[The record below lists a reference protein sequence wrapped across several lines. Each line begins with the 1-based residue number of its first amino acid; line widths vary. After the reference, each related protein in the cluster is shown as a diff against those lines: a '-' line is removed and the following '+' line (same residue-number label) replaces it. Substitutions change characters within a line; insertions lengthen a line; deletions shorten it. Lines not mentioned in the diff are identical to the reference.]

1 MMSDIRVLP
10 VAILFL
16 MSIVGCH
23 PQKQEVRQ
31 TDDITIDSALQT
43 FVDTTLR
50 AQMDTIGAYE
60 GQVIVMEVK
69 TGAIKAMSGFVSS
82 GEELHPANIFTHQQW
97 MGSLAKVASLL
108 AAMETGRIKLSDEVE
123 TGGGVWKID
132 GTIIRDHNWRRGG
145 YGKLTYEQS
154 LEYSSNIAICRA
166 LQKAFV
172 MNVKKY
178 FAMLDDMS
186 YGQPDSIAG
195 LVGLRPTVYSSPKDT
210 DWVNTTFIYHAIGYE
225 RKMAPV
231 QMLTFYNAIA
241 NGGKMVKPVLHLSDT
256 AVINEQIA
264 SQENIKEMQ
273 LALHHV
279 VSQGLGRRAET
290 DKTTTSGKTGTAQIY
305 VEGDDSHE
313 YVYNYHLS
321 FCGYFPSEDPQ
332 YSIIVSLNK
341 KGLPASGG
349 GMTGPVFRQIV
360 EFICENS
367 FAPPKS

>member
-1 MMSDIRVLP
+1 MNNIRILP
-10 VAILFL
+10 VAILL
-16 MSIVGCH
+16 MLSIFGCND
-23 PQKQEVRQ
+23 QKQKAER
-31 TDDITIDSALQT
+31 TDDITLDSTLQA
-43 FVDTTLR
+43 FVDTTMR
-50 AQMDTIGAYE
+50 SQMETIGAYE

-69 TGAIKAMSGFVSS
+69 TGAIKAMVGYKDT
-82 GEELHPANIFTHQQW
+82 GEGLRQADIFAHQQE

-108 AAMETGRIKLSDEVE
+108 AAMETGRIKLTDEVE
-123 TGGGVWKID
+123 TYGGVYHID
-132 GTIIRDHNWRRGG
+132 GQIIRDHNWRRGG
-145 YGKLTYEQS
+145 YGLLTNEQA

-178 FAMLDDMS
+178 FAMLDAMS
-186 YGQPDSIAG
+186 YGQPDSITGIA
-195 LVGLRPTVYSSPKDT
+195 GLRPSVYSSPKDS
-210 DWVNTTFIYHAIGYE
+210 DWVNSRFLWHAIGYE
-225 RKMAPV
+225 RVMAPV

-264 SQENIKEMQ
+264 SKENIKEMQ

-279 VSQGLGRRAET
+279 VSQGLGRKAET

-305 VEGDDSHE
+305 YSEADGEESL
-313 YVYNYHLS
+313 YHLS

-349 GMTGPVFRQIV
+349 GMAGPVFRQTV
-360 EFICENS
+360 EFICDR
-367 FAPPKS
+367 KSK